1 MSMVIILAM
10 LAGVLLAAAIG
21 YTQRSRK
28 NQEPIQLGV
37 DKKFRP

>member
-10 LAGVLLAAAIG
+10 VVGVLMAAAIG

-28 NQEPIQLGV
+28 NKEPIQLGV